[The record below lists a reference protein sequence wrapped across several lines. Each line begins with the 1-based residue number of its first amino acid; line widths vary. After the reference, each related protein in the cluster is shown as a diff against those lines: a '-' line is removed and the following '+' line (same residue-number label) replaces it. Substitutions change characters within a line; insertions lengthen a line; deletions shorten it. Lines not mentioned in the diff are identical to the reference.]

1 MVDHW
6 QLHLSP
12 PAHQLTPKQMVNTGA
27 ETLALVTVTPSFII
41 LPDSPYMEGPEQASK
56 PGGGGWGGG
65 GRRTR

>member
-1 MVDHW
+1 
-6 QLHLSP
+6 
-12 PAHQLTPKQMVNTGA
+12 MVNTGA

-65 GRRTR
+65 GAQDAVMALGGVKVGGDQKVNCVG